1 MPNASISD
9 VILYHHCYVFHVS
22 KGEHFS
28 HFLATQINLTLQLC
42 FWDTLNPDTIQQQNQ
57 GLTHAYLGYLS
68 SGIQV
73 IILVIIPY
81 HNSNSVQLD
90 TWNTVWMFI
99 LDLKKCN
106 KGNKDKCTLHID
118 EKKIQPTK
126 KTCRWLFFYW
136 ETMKYSV
143 VYFHWFWTA
152 LFKSVFL
159 IISHF
164 CYFNS
169 HCRAVLKY
177 TKLIYFGQEVQDSAV
192 ETEQ

>member
-118 EKKIQPTK
+118 EKKSNQQK
-126 KTCRWLFFYW
+126 KPADD
-136 ETMKYSV
+136 YSFTEKQWNIV
-143 VYFHWFWTA
+143 WCIFIGSGPHFSSQSS
-152 LFKSVFL
+152 LLSPISVTL
-159 IISHF
+159 IHI
-164 CYFNS
+164 
-169 HCRAVLKY
+169 A
-177 TKLIYFGQEVQDSAV
+177 
-192 ETEQ
+192 EQSWSTQN